1 MSARQ
6 YEPIESATSVLT
18 YVCARTD
25 RARDH
30 LAHVTSATSG
40 PADADAMFD
49 VVQQLSDDLK
59 WAADR
64 CGSDAVTRRRLLSLR
79 ETLDSHLLTGFA
91 LAACDLGD
99 AAVPTMLARGLNAVA
114 DGLRPDAPSERV
126 RVH

>member
-6 YEPIESATSVLT
+6 FEPIESPTRVLT
-18 YVCARTD
+18 YVCACTD
-25 RARDH
+25 RARDQ
-30 LAHVTSATSG
+30 LAQVTSATSG
-40 PADADAMFD
+40 PPDADAMFD
-49 VVQQLSDDLK
+49 VVEQLSDDLK

-64 CGSDAVTRRRLLSLR
+64 LGSDAVTRRRLLSLR

-91 LAACDLGD
+91 LATCDLGD

-114 DGLRPDAPSERV
+114 EGLRADTPGKRV